1 MTARS
6 TSVGALL
13 LRAMVSQLAVVLL
26 SPPFKSCGWDLTAV
40 PPRQLPAAQELVG
53 ARNLVHSMVKASHV
67 GPAAV
72 ELCHESRGVFTN
84 SASSLSTGSFSLQVR
99 AWSLQYPQRVYT
111 RILSAPAA
119 TVEDLTDSTLHPQLS
134 RIHLS
139 PCGSTSVP
147 RIPER

>member
-1 MTARS
+1 MGPNCCAATA
-6 TSVGALL
+6 
-13 LRAMVSQLAVVLL
+13 
-26 SPPFKSCGWDLTAV
+26 TA
-40 PPRQLPAAQELVG
+40 AAQELVG

-119 TVEDLTDSTLHPQLS
+119 TVEAVAA
-134 RIHLS
+134 
-139 PCGSTSVP
+139 GSF
-147 RIPER
+147 RRER